1 MTINDIKSGV
11 GYMDYAYSKYIVIPT
26 LPLWHKIKV
35 TPNILTTFGLI
46 SSVLFIYFLW
56 KRNVVLAI
64 VFLLL
69 RQYFDYADGLL
80 ARKYKQISNFGDWYD
95 HIVDSVFFMLPLIL
109 LILFHTKKRIIYLC
123 LLIPAIL
130 ATIIN
135 IGCIEKNYKNSNI
148 SHIHAEWKEQ
158 IDNTFRNNLIEIID
172 ELEKVFTGCKIRY
185 IPCLKL
191 ASGKYYFEKNLEY
204 GIGFGTKINKL

>member
-95 HIVDSVFFMLPLIL
+95 HIVDSVFVMLPLIL

-135 IGCIEKNYKNSNI
+135 IGCIEKNYKNSNNKGRNSLKFLQEMCFSEELFKIFDNSFLYIIIIII
-148 SHIHAEWKEQ
+148 SI
-158 IDNTFRNNLIEIID
+158 LICR
-172 ELEKVFTGCKIRY
+172 EKK
-185 IPCLKL
+185 
-191 ASGKYYFEKNLEY
+191 
-204 GIGFGTKINKL
+204 